1 MFGKERFVTNI
12 GSVLIRMEDFWRGYL
27 DQDRSRNEII
37 FNMQNDDS
45 LMARMNNLYPE
56 DTGELISAEVE
67 DNYQFVADPD
77 TRKPIFFV
85 MRSNFYPI
93 GTDEGS
99 APRSVTYFISY
110 KRELSM
116 LDFVSECNYN
126 HPGLGSYDCILY
138 AGICK
143 EGYDIPLPKESKE
156 HPGQYILLDRYRW
169 IKNRRMDIQPI
180 SRANPELTKGYTLPK
195 LDSFERK
202 QYEGSWLFL

>member
-1 MFGKERFVTNI
+1 MFGEERFVTSI
-12 GSVLIRMEDFWRGYL
+12 GSVLMPMDDFWRGYL

-37 FNMQNDDS
+37 FNMQNDDPF
-45 LMARMNNLYPE
+45 MVRENNLYPE
-56 DTGELISAEVE
+56 DISELISAEVE

-85 MRSNFYPI
+85 MRLNFYPRDA
-93 GTDEGS
+93 DEGS
-99 APRSVTYFISY
+99 APGSVTYFISY

-126 HPGLGSYDCILY
+126 YPRPGYYDCILY

-156 HPGQYILLDRYRW
+156 HPGQYILLDRYEWR
-169 IKNRRMDIQPI
+169 KNGYLDTQPI
-180 SRANPELTKGYTLPK
+180 SRANPELTKGYTLPEQ
-195 LDSFERK
+195 DPFEQK
-202 QYEGSWLFL
+202 QYERSWLMC